1 MTKLGSNPKG
11 EEVAMRPIRT
21 FTVIPS
27 LPPRLEQLRELAYNM
42 RWSWDYETLELFRR
56 LNLDAWEA
64 SGHNPVRMLGSLPQS
79 SLEALAD
86 DASFLANL
94 RRVAEQF
101 GEYMAARNSWFRRTV
116 PNADALGSIAYFSM
130 EFGISEAL
138 PNYSGGLGVLAG
150 DHLKSASDLGLPM
163 VGIGLLYQEGYFR
176 QYLNADGWQGEEYPD
191 NDFYTMPITLVRHRD
206 GSPIIVEVQFPGRAA
221 RALVWKAQ
229 IGRIPLYLLDSNV
242 PTNRP
247 EDRDVTDRLYG
258 GDADVRMRQEVL
270 LGIGGIRA
278 LAALGITPTVCH
290 MNEGHSAFLALE
302 RIRRLMEE
310 QKMSFAEAREAAMA
324 GNVFTTHTPVP
335 AGIDVFRPDMIERYF
350 GEYYRALGL
359 SHQEFMA
366 LGRQHPHDDQEP
378 MSMAVLALRL
388 AASANGVSQLHGE
401 VSRKMWQGVWP
412 QVPEGEVPISHITNG
427 VHPATWVSGRDIGA
441 LYDRYLGP
449 WWQEDPANPELWEG
463 VEKIPSEEL
472 WRAHERRRERLV
484 SFARQR
490 LEAQSRRRGL
500 SPAEIER
507 AREVLNPEA
516 LTIGFSRRF
525 ATYKRATL
533 LFRHPERL
541 AAILNSK
548 ERPVQIVIAGKAHP
562 RDTPGKE
569 MIRQI
574 VHFARREEFRRH
586 VVFLENYDMIVA
598 RFLVHGSDLWLTN
611 PRRPLEASGTSGMK
625 AAMNGGLNLSIQD
638 GWWVEAYRPSTGWSI
653 GSGEE
658 YQDQDYQDE
667 VESNAIYNL
676 LEKEIVPLFYER
688 GDDALPRGWISM
700 MKTSIKEIAPI
711 YNTHRMVKQYTEQMY
726 LPAAV
731 RARDLTQDGMASA
744 RDLARWKA
752 EIRGRWPELRIGR
765 VEADVPSEVRVG
777 SLVEVRAEVH
787 LGVLRPEDVTVELYQ
802 GAVDANQQI
811 VNGAPIAMICVERS
825 EDGAYVFA
833 GSIPCSD
840 SGLRGYAL
848 RVLPRNERL
857 SNPHEP
863 GVILW
868 A

>member
-1 MTKLGSNPKG
+1 
-11 EEVAMRPIRT
+11 MRPIRT
-21 FTVIPS
+21 FTVTPS

-42 RWSWDYETLELFRR
+42 RWSWDSETLELFRR

-64 SGHNPVRMLGSLPQS
+64 SGHNPVRMLGSLPQAT
-79 SLEALAD
+79 LEALAD

-101 GEYMAARNSWFRRTV
+101 GEYMTARNSWFRRTV
-116 PNADALGSIAYFSM
+116 PNADTFGTIAYFSM

-163 VGIGLLYQEGYFR
+163 VGVGLLYQEGYFR

-191 NDFYTMPITLVRHRD
+191 NDFYTMPIILARHRD
-206 GSPIIVEVQFPGRAA
+206 GSPVVVEVDFPGRKAKA
-221 RALVWKAQ
+221 QVWKVQ
-229 IGRIPLYLLDSNV
+229 VGRVPLYLLDTNV
-242 PTNRP
+242 PANRP

-258 GDADVRMRQEVL
+258 GDADLRIRQELV

-278 LAALGITPTVCH
+278 LAALGIAPTVCH

-302 RIRRLMEE
+302 RIRRLMHENRL
-310 QKMSFAEAREAAMA
+310 SFAEAREAAMA
-324 GNVFTTHTPVP
+324 GTVFTTHTPVP

-350 GEYYRALGL
+350 GEYYRSLGL
-359 SHQEFMA
+359 SHHEFMA
-366 LGRQHPHDDQEP
+366 LGRQNSQDDQEP

-388 AASANGVSQLHGE
+388 AAVANGVSELHGE

-412 QVPEGEVPISHITNG
+412 QVPEREIPISHITNG

-449 WWQEDPANPELWEG
+449 WWKEDPANPDFWQG
-463 VEKIPSEEL
+463 VRKIPSEEL

-484 SFARQR
+484 GFARQW
-490 LEAQSRRRGL
+490 LEAQSRRQGL

-507 AREVLNPEA
+507 AREVLDPEA
-516 LTIGFSRRF
+516 LTVGFSRRF

-533 LFRHPERL
+533 LFRHPDRL
-541 AAILNSK
+541 AAILNNK
-548 ERPVQIVIAGKAHP
+548 DRPVQIVIAGKAHP

-586 VVFLENYDMIVA
+586 VVFLENYDMIIA

-638 GWWVEAYRPSTGWSI
+638 GWWVEAYSPNTGWSI
-653 GSGEE
+653 GSGEQ

-667 VESNAIYNL
+667 VEANAMYNL
-676 LEKEIVPLFYER
+676 LEKEIVPLFYDR
-688 GDDALPRGWISM
+688 GADGLPRGWISK
-700 MKTSIKEIAPI
+700 MKSSIEQIAPV

-726 LPAAV
+726 LPAAE
-731 RARDLTQDGMASA
+731 RARDLTQNNMVPA
-744 RDLARWKA
+744 RDLAHWKA
-752 EIRGRWPELRIGR
+752 EIRARWPQVRVVR
-765 VEADVPSEVRVG
+765 VEADVPSEVQVG
-777 SLVEVRAEVH
+777 AQVEVRAEVH
-787 LGVLRPEDVTVELYQ
+787 LGPVRPDEVAVELYH

-811 VNGAPIAMICVERS
+811 VNGTPIPMICLERS
-825 EDGAYVFA
+825 EDETYTFT
-833 GSIPCSD
+833 GSIPCSS

-848 RVLPRNERL
+848 RVLPKHEDL
-857 SNPHEP
+857 SNAYEP
-863 GVILW
+863 GLILW